1 MELRAQEQRLVQ
13 IRRRATLLAV
23 ALVSE
28 PFSAA
33 TDERLRMYVADD
45 ADEAQTLARTLCELP
60 GEVLRSRISELSSTR
75 GGSGVVGEGTSDMRL
90 ADTVRTVSE
99 DGDRPVWLLD
109 AHGKHAGIARAA
121 LRGGEDAQ

>member
-33 TDERLRMYVADD
+33 TDERLRTYVAND
-45 ADEAQTLARTLCELP
+45 ADEAQTLARTLLELP
-60 GEVLRSRISELSSTR
+60 QEVLRSRISELSSRR
-75 GGSGVVGEGTSDMRL
+75 GGSGVAGEGTSDMCI
-90 ADTVRTVSE
+90 ADMARIVAEAGERRVL
-99 DGDRPVWLLD
+99 LLD
-109 AHGKHAGIARAA
+109 PQGKHAGNARAA
-121 LRGGEDAQ
+121 LRGREATS